1 MEASLF
7 DGIPI
12 QIIISGIYVMGAG
25 AMIDN
30 YLIFHSFFK
39 PRAGKKDERTEF
51 DIPILPTTLVVSF
64 SFLLLFQSVR

>member
-25 AMIDN
+25 A
-30 YLIFHSFFK
+30 YSFFK